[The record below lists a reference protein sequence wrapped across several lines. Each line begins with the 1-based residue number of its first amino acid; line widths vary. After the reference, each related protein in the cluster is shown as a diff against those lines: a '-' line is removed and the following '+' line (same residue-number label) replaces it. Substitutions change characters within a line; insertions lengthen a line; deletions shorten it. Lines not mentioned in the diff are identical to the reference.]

1 MPNYFSAFNGH
12 QYMNLVTYRKS
23 GEGVTTPV
31 WFAQKDDCLVLM
43 TLSSAAKIK
52 RIRNNPRVQVSPSDA
67 RGNALG
73 SMMDGCARVLKGKE
87 AKEAEQML
95 SSKYG
100 LLYAALRIQHKL
112 SGKASTRMFIEISAS
127 QSGRR

>member
-1 MPNYFSAFNGH
+1 
-12 QYMNLVTYRKS
+12 MNLVTYRKS

-112 SGKASTRMFIEISAS
+112 SGKGSTRTFIEISAS
-127 QSGRR
+127 QSGRL